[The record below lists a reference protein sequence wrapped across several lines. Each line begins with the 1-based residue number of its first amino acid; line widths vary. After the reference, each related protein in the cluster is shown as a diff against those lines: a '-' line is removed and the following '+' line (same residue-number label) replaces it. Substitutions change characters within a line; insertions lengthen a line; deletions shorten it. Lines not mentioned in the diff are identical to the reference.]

1 MSKLGLFYLAYIQL
15 FFFVAQLQGLLFF
28 PVKSDHFSQLII
40 ALICQK
46 HLESLYSQD
55 IPHNFVSSV
64 FEFFFFLPSFTDNR
78 LYNPWWMEKPVDR
91 TTCRKLPNPNP
102 HHLGFVYSLTKLIIF
117 CLQAK

>member
-64 FEFFFFLPSFTDNR
+64 FEFFFFCLHSLITD
-78 LYNPWWMEKPVDR
+78 YIIHGGWK
-91 TTCRKLPNPNP
+91 
-102 HHLGFVYSLTKLIIF
+102 SL
-117 CLQAK
+117 